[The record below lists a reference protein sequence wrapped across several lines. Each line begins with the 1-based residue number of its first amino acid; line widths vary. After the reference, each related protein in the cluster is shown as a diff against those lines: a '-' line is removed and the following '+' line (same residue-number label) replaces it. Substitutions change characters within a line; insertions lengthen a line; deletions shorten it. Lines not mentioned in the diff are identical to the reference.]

1 VAEGGA
7 LAHWLPDVE
16 KNEANAFVCVYL
28 MVQLLELEPSF
39 SLFHSVLQTFGHF
52 ILHIH
57 RCRTVT
63 GTYLQCCGSESG
75 SGQIGIILADPY
87 PEACLFQPKVYF
99 FPPENFNV
107 L

>member
-1 VAEGGA
+1 MILLSLSIRVAEGGA

-39 SLFHSVLQTFGHF
+39 SLFHSVLQTFGHC

-57 RCRTVT
+57 RCRPVTVHICSVVD
-63 GTYLQCCGSESG
+63 LNP
-75 SGQIGIILADPY
+75 DPVRS
-87 PEACLFQPKVYF
+87 A
-99 FPPENFNV
+99 
-107 L
+107 